1 MKRFAITVLA
11 VFAFIFSLRAQVH
24 IQEMSNYEPVGRN
37 LLNQREIIA
46 FKETFDV
53 SILRADFDSVTNT
66 VLLTL
71 KDEVGK
77 DEKIVDSD
85 IRHAV
90 FFDLEHNELKWR
102 KRYYRNEEIY
112 IKRGPMVFKVKGDDF
127 FLVDAETG
135 EEQFKIGTGMWPVY
149 FDTEEGW
156 MICMA
161 GMKGLGSRRKL
172 CRIDLQSKSQLWERD
187 VRSAQEFEM
196 ATKLNDSTLL
206 FVGDGLYSMNIN
218 NGKGWRLETNMKE
231 VFNSNNG
238 VYGVAFGMAA
248 SVRVCSNPYV
258 DGSDIYIAG
267 IKRLIKVDRNGK
279 ELWHA
284 RLPEKKTSRSRL
296 FATKDYLLMVNMG
309 YAPHTYSYY
318 YTFLGKWGKP
328 FLAAFDKKTGEN
340 VYMHERKKYADI
352 IKDVE
357 FRDEG
362 ALFMLFADKD
372 GHQSVEKYQANTGA
386 LVGRKEVPPV
396 VIQSSGS
403 MNVFV
408 GSDVCVKKDNRFVH
422 LVEMDTVGVYVVCDK
437 GVLHLDEGL
446 KSTDFISF
454 DDLFV
459 YNGRYGDL
467 RFYSH
472 GKETVVVDG
481 EDREVATLDFP
492 DVFCTESQIYS
503 IKDKSLYVI
512 NKEQLY

>member
-11 VFAFIFSLRAQVH
+11 VFAFILSLRAQVH

-37 LLNQREIIA
+37 LLNQREVIA

-53 SILRADFDSVTNT
+53 TIQRADFDSVTNT

-71 KDEVGK
+71 KDEVEK
-77 DEKIVDSD
+77 DEKIVDSG
-85 IRHAV
+85 ICHAV

-102 KRYYRNEEIY
+102 KKYYRNEELY
-112 IKRGPMVFKVKGDDF
+112 IKRGPMVFKVKENDF
-127 FLVDAETG
+127 FLVEAETG

-149 FDTEEGW
+149 FNTEEGW
-156 MICMA
+156 MICMT
-161 GMKGLGSRRKL
+161 GMKGLGSRRNL
-172 CRIDLQSKSQLWERD
+172 CRIDLKSKSKIWERD
-187 VRSAQEFEM
+187 VKSAQEFEM

-206 FVGDGLYSMNIN
+206 FVGNGLYSVDIN
-218 NGKGWRLETNMKE
+218 NGEGWRLETNMQE
-231 VFNSNNG
+231 ISNEN
-238 VYGVAFGMAA
+238 YGLYSLVS
-248 SVRVCSNPYV
+248 SVRVCSNPFV

-267 IKRLIKVDRNGK
+267 IKRLIKTDRNGK

-284 RLPEKKTSRSRL
+284 RLPKQKTSLSRL

-309 YAPHTYSYY
+309 YAPHSYSFY
-318 YTFLGKWGKP
+318 YTYLGKWGKP
-328 FLAAFDKKTGEN
+328 FLAAYDKKTGKN
-340 VYMHERKKYADI
+340 VYMHERKKYVDF

-357 FRDEG
+357 FRDDD
-362 ALFMLFADKD
+362 ALFLLFADKE

-386 LVGRKEVPPV
+386 LMGRKEVAPV
-396 VIQSSGS
+396 VIQSSGR
-403 MNVFV
+403 MNAFV
-408 GSDVCVKKDNRFVH
+408 GSDVCVKKDNKFVH
-422 LVEMDTVGVYVVCDK
+422 LVEMDTVGVYVVCDN
-437 GVLHLDEGL
+437 GVLHLDGGL

-454 DDLFV
+454 NDLFV
-459 YNGRYGDL
+459 YNGKYGDL

>member
-11 VFAFIFSLRAQVH
+11 VFAFILSLRAQVH

-37 LLNQREIIA
+37 LLNQREVIA

-53 SILRADFDSVTNT
+53 TIQRADFDSVTNT

-71 KDEVGK
+71 KDEVEK
-77 DEKIVDSD
+77 DEKIVDSG
-85 IRHAV
+85 ICHAV

-102 KRYYRNEEIY
+102 KKYYRNEELY
-112 IKRGPMVFKVKGDDF
+112 IKRGPMVFKVKENDF
-127 FLVDAETG
+127 FLVEAETG

-149 FDTEEGW
+149 FNTEEGW
-156 MICMA
+156 MICMT
-161 GMKGLGSRRKL
+161 GTKGLGSRRNL
-172 CRIDLQSKSQLWERD
+172 CRIDLKSKSKIWERN
-187 VRSAQEFEM
+187 VKSAQEFEM
-196 ATKLNDSTLL
+196 STKLNDSTLL
-206 FVGDGLYSMNIN
+206 FVGDGLYSVNIN
-218 NGKGWRLETNMKE
+218 NGKGWRLETNMQE
-231 VFNSNNG
+231 ISNEN
-238 VYGVAFGMAA
+238 YGLYSLVS
-248 SVRVCSNPYV
+248 SVRVCSNPFV

-267 IKRLIKVDRNGK
+267 IKRLIKTDRNGK

-284 RLPEKKTSRSRL
+284 RLPEQKTSLSRL
-296 FATKDYLLMVNMG
+296 FATKEYLLMVNMG
-309 YAPHTYSYY
+309 FAPHSYSFY
-318 YTFLGKWGKP
+318 YTYLGKWGKP
-328 FLAAFDKKTGEN
+328 FLAAYDKKTGKN
-340 VYMHERKKYADI
+340 VYMHERKKYVDF

-357 FRDEG
+357 FRDDD
-362 ALFMLFADKD
+362 ALFLLFADKE

-386 LVGRKEVPPV
+386 LMGRKEVAPV

-403 MNVFV
+403 MNAFV
-408 GSDVCVKKDNRFVH
+408 GSDVCVKKDNKFVH
-422 LVEMDTVGVYVVCDK
+422 LVEMDTVGVYVVCDN
-437 GVLHLDEGL
+437 GVLHLDGGL

-454 DDLFV
+454 NDLFV
-459 YNGRYGDL
+459 YNGKYGDL

>member
-11 VFAFIFSLRAQVH
+11 VFAFILSLRAQVH

-53 SILRADFDSVTNT
+53 TIQRADFDSVTNT

-71 KDEVGK
+71 IDEAVR
-77 DEKIVDSD
+77 DEKIVDSG

-102 KRYYRNEEIY
+102 KKYYRNEELY
-112 IKRGPMVFKVKGDDF
+112 IKRGPMVFKVKENDF
-127 FLVDAETG
+127 FLVEAETG

-149 FDTEEGW
+149 FNTEEGW
-156 MICMA
+156 MICMT
-161 GMKGLGSRRKL
+161 GTKGLGSRRNL
-172 CRIDLQSKSQLWERD
+172 CRIDLKSKSKIWERD
-187 VRSAQEFEM
+187 VKSAQEFEM
-196 ATKLNDSTLL
+196 STKLNDSTLL
-206 FVGDGLYSMNIN
+206 FVGNGLYSVDIN
-218 NGKGWRLETNMKE
+218 NGEGWRLETNMQE
-231 VFNSNNG
+231 ISNEN
-238 VYGVAFGMAA
+238 YGLYSLVS
-248 SVRVCSNPYV
+248 SVRVCSNPFV

-267 IKRLIKVDRNGK
+267 IKRLIKTDRNGR

-284 RLPEKKTSRSRL
+284 RLPEQKTSLSRL
-296 FATKDYLLMVNMG
+296 FATKEYLLMVNMG
-309 YAPHTYSYY
+309 FAPHSYSFY
-318 YTFLGKWGKP
+318 YTYLGKWGKP
-328 FLAAFDKKTGEN
+328 FLAAYDKKTGKN
-340 VYMHERKKYADI
+340 VYMHERKKYVDF

-357 FRDEG
+357 FRDDD
-362 ALFMLFADKD
+362 ALFLLFADKE

-386 LVGRKEVPPV
+386 LMGRKEVAPV

-403 MNVFV
+403 MNAFV
-408 GSDVCVKKDNRFVH
+408 GSDVCVKKDNKFVH
-422 LVEMDTVGVYVVCDK
+422 LVEMDTVGVYVVCDN
-437 GVLHLDEGL
+437 GVLHLDGGL

-454 DDLFV
+454 NDLFV
-459 YNGRYGDL
+459 YNGKYGDL

>member
-1 MKRFAITVLA
+1 MKRYAITVLA
-11 VFAFIFSLRAQVH
+11 VFAFILSLRAQVH
-24 IQEMSNYEPVGRN
+24 IQEMTNYEPVGRN

-53 SILRADFDSVTNT
+53 TIQRADFDSVTNT

-77 DEKIVDSD
+77 DEKIVDSG
-85 IRHAV
+85 ICHAV
-90 FFDLEHNELKWR
+90 FFDLELNELKWR
-102 KRYYRNEEIY
+102 KKYYRNEELY
-112 IKRGPMVFKVKGDDF
+112 IKRGPMVFKVKENDF
-127 FLVDAETG
+127 FLADAETG

-156 MICMA
+156 MICMT
-161 GMKGLGSRRKL
+161 GMKGLGSRRNL
-172 CRIDLQSKSQLWERD
+172 CRIDLKSRSRIWERD
-187 VRSAQEFEM
+187 VKSAQEFEM
-196 ATKLNDSTLL
+196 STKLNDSTLL
-206 FVGDGLYSMNIN
+206 FVGDGLYSVNIN

-231 VFNSNNG
+231 VNNGYG
-238 VYGVAFGMAA
+238 VYGLAFGMAS
-248 SVRVCSNPYV
+248 SVRVCSNPCV

-279 ELWHA
+279 ELWFA
-284 RLPEKKTSRSRL
+284 RLPEKKTSLSRL

-309 YAPHTYSYY
+309 YAPHSYSFY
-318 YTFLGKWGKP
+318 YTYLGKWGKP
-328 FLAAFDKKTGEN
+328 FLAAYDKKTGKN
-340 VYMHERKKYADI
+340 VYMHERKKYVDF

-357 FRDEG
+357 FRDDES
-362 ALFMLFADKD
+362 LFLLFADKE

-386 LVGRKEVPPV
+386 LVGRKEVAPV

-403 MNVFV
+403 MNAFV
-408 GSDVCVKKDNRFVH
+408 GSDVCVKKDNKFVH

-437 GVLHLDEGL
+437 GVLHLDGGL

-454 DDLFV
+454 NDLFV
-459 YNGRYGDL
+459 YNGKYGDL

>member
-11 VFAFIFSLRAQVH
+11 VFAFILSLRAQVH

-53 SILRADFDSVTNT
+53 SIQRADFDSVTNT

-77 DEKIVDSD
+77 DEKIVDSG

-102 KRYYRNEEIY
+102 KKYYRNEELY

-127 FLVDAETG
+127 FMADAETG

-156 MICMA
+156 MICMT
-161 GMKGLGSRRKL
+161 GMKGLGSRRNL
-172 CRIDLQSKSQLWERD
+172 CRIDLKSKSQIWERD
-187 VRSAQEFEM
+187 VKSAQEFEM

-206 FVGDGLYSMNIN
+206 FVGDGLYSVNIN

-231 VFNSNNG
+231 VNNGYG
-238 VYGVAFGMAA
+238 VYGMAFGMTS
-248 SVRVCSNPYV
+248 SVRVCSNPFV

-279 ELWHA
+279 ELWYA
-284 RLPEKKTSRSRL
+284 RLPEKKTSLSRL

-309 YAPHTYSYY
+309 FAPHSYSFY
-318 YTFLGKWGKP
+318 YTYLGKWGKP
-328 FLAAFDKKTGEN
+328 FLAAYDKKTGKN
-340 VYMHERKKYADI
+340 VYMRERKKYVDY

-357 FRDEG
+357 FRDDE
-362 ALFMLFADKD
+362 ALFLLFADKE

-386 LVGRKEVPPV
+386 LMGRKEVAPV

-403 MNVFV
+403 MNAFV
-408 GSDVCVKKDNRFVH
+408 GSDVCVKKDNQFVH
-422 LVEMDTVGVYVVCDK
+422 LVEMDTVGVYVVCDN
-437 GVLHLDEGL
+437 GVLHLDGGL

-454 DDLFV
+454 NDLFV
-459 YNGRYGDL
+459 YNGKYGDL

>member
-11 VFAFIFSLRAQVH
+11 VFAFILSLRAQVH

-37 LLNQREIIA
+37 LLNQREVIA

-53 SILRADFDSVTNT
+53 TIQRADFDSVTNT

-71 KDEVGK
+71 KDEVEK
-77 DEKIVDSD
+77 DEKIVDSG
-85 IRHAV
+85 ICHAV

-102 KRYYRNEEIY
+102 KKYYRNEELY
-112 IKRGPMVFKVKGDDF
+112 IKRGPMVFKVKENDF
-127 FLVDAETG
+127 FLVEAETG
-135 EEQFKIGTGMWPVY
+135 DEQFKIGTGMWPVY
-149 FDTEEGW
+149 FNTEEGW
-156 MICMA
+156 MICMT
-161 GMKGLGSRRKL
+161 GMKGLGSRRTL
-172 CRIDLQSKSQLWERD
+172 CRIDLKSRSQVWERD
-187 VRSAQEFEM
+187 VKSAQEFEM
-196 ATKLNDSTLL
+196 STKLNDSTLL
-206 FVGDGLYSMNIN
+206 FVGNGLYSVDIN
-218 NGKGWRLETNMKE
+218 NGEGWRLETNMQE
-231 VFNSNNG
+231 ISNEN
-238 VYGVAFGMAA
+238 YGLYSLVS
-248 SVRVCSNPYV
+248 SVRVCSNPFV

-267 IKRLIKVDRNGK
+267 IKRLIKTDRNGK

-284 RLPEKKTSRSRL
+284 RLPEQKTSLSRL
-296 FATKDYLLMVNMG
+296 FATKEYLLMVNMG
-309 YAPHTYSYY
+309 FAPHSYSFY
-318 YTFLGKWGKP
+318 YTYLGKWGKP
-328 FLAAFDKKTGEN
+328 FLAAYDKKTGKN
-340 VYMHERKKYADI
+340 VYMHERKKYVDF

-357 FRDEG
+357 FRDDD
-362 ALFMLFADKD
+362 ALFLLFADKE

-386 LVGRKEVPPV
+386 LMGRKEVAPV

-403 MNVFV
+403 MNAFV
-408 GSDVCVKKDNRFVH
+408 GSDVCVKKDNKFVH
-422 LVEMDTVGVYVVCDK
+422 LVEMDTVGVYVVCDN
-437 GVLHLDEGL
+437 GVLHLDGGL

-454 DDLFV
+454 NDLFV
-459 YNGRYGDL
+459 YNGKYGDL

>member
-11 VFAFIFSLRAQVH
+11 VFAFILSLRAQVH

-37 LLNQREIIA
+37 LLNQREVIA

-53 SILRADFDSVTNT
+53 TIQRADFDSVTNT

-71 KDEVGK
+71 KDEVEK
-77 DEKIVDSD
+77 DEKIVDSG
-85 IRHAV
+85 ICHAV

-102 KRYYRNEEIY
+102 KKYYRNEELY
-112 IKRGPMVFKVKGDDF
+112 IKRGPMVFKVKENDF
-127 FLVDAETG
+127 FLVEAETG

-149 FDTEEGW
+149 FNTEEGW
-156 MICMA
+156 MICMT
-161 GMKGLGSRRKL
+161 GTKGLGSRRNL
-172 CRIDLQSKSQLWERD
+172 CRIDLKSKSKIWERD
-187 VRSAQEFEM
+187 VKSAQEFEM
-196 ATKLNDSTLL
+196 STKLNDSTLL
-206 FVGDGLYSMNIN
+206 FVGNGLYSVDIN
-218 NGKGWRLETNMKE
+218 NGEGWRLETNMQE
-231 VFNSNNG
+231 ISNEN
-238 VYGVAFGMAA
+238 YGLYSLVS
-248 SVRVCSNPYV
+248 SVRVCSNPFV

-267 IKRLIKVDRNGK
+267 IKRLIKTDRNGK

-284 RLPEKKTSRSRL
+284 RLPEQKTSLSRL
-296 FATKDYLLMVNMG
+296 FATKEYLLMVNMG
-309 YAPHTYSYY
+309 FAPHSYSFY
-318 YTFLGKWGKP
+318 YTYLGKWGKP
-328 FLAAFDKKTGEN
+328 FLAAYDKKTGKN
-340 VYMHERKKYADI
+340 VYMHERKKYVDF

-357 FRDEG
+357 FRDDD
-362 ALFMLFADKD
+362 ALFLLFADKE

-386 LVGRKEVPPV
+386 LMGRKEVAPV

-403 MNVFV
+403 MNAFV
-408 GSDVCVKKDNRFVH
+408 GSDVCVKKDNKFVH
-422 LVEMDTVGVYVVCDK
+422 LVEMDTVGVYVVCDN
-437 GVLHLDEGL
+437 GVLHLDGGL

-454 DDLFV
+454 NDLFV
-459 YNGRYGDL
+459 YNGKYGDL

-512 NKEQLY
+512 NKEQLYK

>member
-11 VFAFIFSLRAQVH
+11 VFAFILSLRAQVH

-37 LLNQREIIA
+37 LLNQREVIA

-53 SILRADFDSVTNT
+53 AIQRADFDSVTNT

-71 KDEVGK
+71 KDEVEK
-77 DEKIVDSD
+77 DEKIVDSG
-85 IRHAV
+85 ICHAV

-102 KRYYRNEEIY
+102 KKYYRNEELY
-112 IKRGPMVFKVKGDDF
+112 IKRGPIVFKVKENDF
-127 FLVDAETG
+127 FLVEAETG

-149 FDTEEGW
+149 FNTEEGW
-156 MICMA
+156 MICMT
-161 GMKGLGSRRKL
+161 GTKGLGSRRNL
-172 CRIDLQSKSQLWERD
+172 CRIDLKSKSKIWERD
-187 VRSAQEFEM
+187 VKSAQEFEM
-196 ATKLNDSTLL
+196 STKLNDSTLL
-206 FVGDGLYSMNIN
+206 FVGNGLYSVDIN
-218 NGKGWRLETNMKE
+218 NGEGWRLETNMQE
-231 VFNSNNG
+231 ISNEN
-238 VYGVAFGMAA
+238 YGLYSLVS
-248 SVRVCSNPYV
+248 SVRVCSNPFV

-267 IKRLIKVDRNGK
+267 IKRLIKTDRNGK

-284 RLPEKKTSRSRL
+284 RLPEQKTSLSRL
-296 FATKDYLLMVNMG
+296 FATKEYLLMVNMG
-309 YAPHTYSYY
+309 FAPHSYSFY
-318 YTFLGKWGKP
+318 YTYLGKWGKP
-328 FLAAFDKKTGEN
+328 FLAAYDKKTGKN
-340 VYMHERKKYADI
+340 VYMHERKKYVDF

-357 FRDEG
+357 FRDDD
-362 ALFMLFADKD
+362 ALFLLFADKE

-386 LVGRKEVPPV
+386 LMGRKEVAPV

-403 MNVFV
+403 MNAFV
-408 GSDVCVKKDNRFVH
+408 GSDVCVKKDNKFVH
-422 LVEMDTVGVYVVCDK
+422 LVEMDTVGVYVVCDN
-437 GVLHLDEGL
+437 GVLHLDGGL

-454 DDLFV
+454 NDLFV
-459 YNGRYGDL
+459 YNGKYGDL

>member
-1 MKRFAITVLA
+1 M
-11 VFAFIFSLRAQVH
+11 
-24 IQEMSNYEPVGRN
+24 
-37 LLNQREIIA
+37 LNQREIIA

-53 SILRADFDSVTNT
+53 SIQRANFDSVTNT

-71 KDEVGK
+71 IDEVGRN
-77 DEKIVDSD
+77 EKMVDSG

-102 KRYYRNEEIY
+102 KKYYRDEEIY

-135 EEQFKIGTGMWPVY
+135 EEQFKIGTGIWPVY
-149 FDTEEGW
+149 FDTKEGW

-161 GMKGLGSRRKL
+161 GMKGFGSRRKL
-172 CRIDLQSKSQLWERD
+172 CRIDLRSKSQIWERE
-187 VRSAQEFEM
+187 VKSAQEFEM

-231 VFNSNNG
+231 VNNGNNG

-258 DGSDIYIAG
+258 EASDIYIAG
-267 IKRLIKVDRNGK
+267 IKRLIKVDRSGK

-318 YTFLGKWGKP
+318 YTFLGQWGKP

-357 FRDEG
+357 FRDDG
-362 ALFMLFADKD
+362 ALFLLLADKD
-372 GHQSVEKYQANTGA
+372 GHLSVEKYQANTGA

-408 GSDVCVKKDNRFVH
+408 GSDVCVKKDNQFVH
-422 LVEMDTVGVYVVCDK
+422 LVDMDTVGVYVVCDN
-437 GVLHLDEGL
+437 GVLHLDGGM
-446 KSTDFISF
+446 KVTDFISF
-454 DDLFV
+454 NDLYVF
-459 YNGRYGDL
+459 NGRYGDL

-492 DVFCTESQIYS
+492 DAFCTESQIYR

-512 NKEQLY
+512 NKGQLY